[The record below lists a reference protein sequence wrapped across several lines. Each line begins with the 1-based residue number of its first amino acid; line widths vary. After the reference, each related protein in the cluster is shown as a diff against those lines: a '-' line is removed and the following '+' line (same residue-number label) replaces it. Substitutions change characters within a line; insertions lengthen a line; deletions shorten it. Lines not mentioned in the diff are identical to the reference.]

1 MKVRD
6 VIINNK
12 KVMQI
17 YISKDEADDF
27 EVEDKIKEYK
37 QQNNVVVFQAGE
49 KDTEISLQ
57 HMLQT
62 LKESLVANY

>member
-12 KVMQI
+12 KVRQI
-17 YISKDEADDF
+17 YISKDEANDF
-27 EVEDKIKEYK
+27 EVKDKIKEYK

-62 LKESLVANY
+62 MKENLVANY